1 MAREFDEETP
11 ERGRGQGRQKDLVLG
26 PGQFAYIQDLDKG
39 IVRTHVGPASYPPT
53 AKDLPVMFAEE
64 GSNPFVQVTLAE
76 CIQKN
81 AYAPEGSYLSL
92 LNPSTVDREKSPQE
106 GINSKTPELQVGR
119 KINIPGPVAFPLWP
133 GQTVQSIDGHQL
145 RSNQYLLVRIY
156 NDDEAL
162 KNWGK
167 AVVKTVV
174 SEDGTQTTET
184 AVSGAAPS
192 NLTVGKQY
200 IIKGTEVSFYIPPT
214 GVSVVE
220 DEETGSFVRN
230 ALTLERLE
238 YSILVNEGGDKRY
251 ETGPA
256 VVFPEPNEAFIVNPK
271 GDKKFRAIEL
281 NEIQGIYVKVIADY
295 EENGTEF
302 TAGQEL
308 FIKGDTT
315 PIYFPREEHSLIRY
329 DGKTKHFATA
339 IPKGEGRYVMNR
351 VSGNIR
357 VEEGEAMLLL
367 DPRFEVFVHRVLTD
381 KESNLWYPGNSE
393 SLEYNR
399 GIRQLVAG
407 TPTTRS
413 GAISEGELIRSARKR
428 SGGKEREVKTAGL
441 ADRTS
446 NWSNDMAMAASSH
459 GSAAQS
465 FVADE
470 FSRGSTYQQ
479 PRSIMLNTKYQG
491 CPLVIPHTGF
501 AVLKVGADGNREVI
515 TGPARVLMNYDQ
527 TLEVLTLSRG
537 KPKTTEN
544 PLCTVYLRTKNN
556 KVSDFVT
563 VETRDH
569 VKVGLKL
576 SFLCD
581 FEGTTQEEMGKW
593 FEVENYVKF
602 FTDHVRS
609 LLTAGAR
616 KFSIAD
622 FYVNTTEFVRD
633 TILGVKDED
642 GRSGRF
648 FSECNL
654 RIQDVEVLDR
664 AIQDQQIANLIQQEQ
679 HTVVTETIQI
689 EREQRKLAFTQ
700 QHQDI
705 QRKIGIE
712 NFQTAQH
719 NNQLLMQ
726 RSVSD
731 LEVILTKISSEIQ
744 ECDNRAKQFEAQGA
758 SDMVAHEAK
767 LARDFKQQSQTLD
780 FRTKDQSLRVET
792 LMAEAK
798 ALAVKAEV
806 FGPQFTEALM
816 ALSNNQTAVDVS
828 KAASAQMLFGGQNV
842 GDFLTKTFAG
852 TAIEG
857 WMRDRVTDAAKRNG
871 SGKTTTTESRPAA
884 S

>member
-1 MAREFDEETP
+1 MTKEVTGED
-11 ERGRGQGRQKDLVLG
+11 GQK
-26 PGQFAYIQDLDKG
+26 
-39 IVRTHVGPASYPPT
+39 
-53 AKDLPVMFAEE
+53 
-64 GSNPFVQVTLAE
+64 VT
-76 CIQKN
+76 
-81 AYAPEGSYLSL
+81 
-92 LNPSTVDREKSPQE
+92 
-106 GINSKTPELQVGR
+106 
-119 KINIPGPVAFPLWP
+119 
-133 GQTVQSIDGHQL
+133 
-145 RSNQYLLVRIY
+145 
-156 NDDEAL
+156 
-162 KNWGK
+162 K
-167 AVVKTVV
+167 AVVTGTVP
-174 SEDGTQTTET
+174 E
-184 AVSGAAPS
+184 
-192 NLTVGKQY
+192 NLTVGRQY
-200 IIKGTEVSFYIPPT
+200 LVKGTEISFYIPPT
-214 GVSVVE
+214 GVSVVA
-220 DEETGSFVRN
+220 DEETGEFVRD

-251 ETGPA
+251 EKGPA
-256 VVFPEPNEAFIVNPK
+256 VVFPEPNEAFIVNPR

-295 EENGTEF
+295 KENGDEY

-351 VSGNIR
+351 VSGDIR
-357 VEEGEAMLLL
+357 VENGPTMLLL

-381 KESNLWYPGNSE
+381 KESNLWYPNNTE
-393 SLEYNR
+393 ALEYNR
-399 GIRQLVAG
+399 GIRQLVQG

-413 GAISEGELIRSARKR
+413 GAISEGELSRAAKRRSDKDT
-428 SGGKEREVKTAGL
+428 KTAGGL

-446 NWSNDMAMAASSH
+446 NWSNEMAMAASNH
-459 GSAAQS
+459 GNAAQS

-501 AVLKVGADGNREVI
+501 AVLKVGADGAREVI
-515 TGPARVLMNYDQ
+515 TGPARVLMDYDQ

-537 KPKTTEN
+537 KPKNMDN
-544 PLCTVYLRTKNN
+544 PLRTVYLRTKNN

-581 FEGTTQEEMGKW
+581 FEGKTQEEMGKW

-609 LLTAGAR
+609 LLAAQAR
-616 KFSIAD
+616 KFTIAE
-622 FYVNTTEFVRD
+622 FYVNATEFVRD
-633 TILGVKDED
+633 TILGAKNED
-642 GRSGRF
+642 GRKGRF
-648 FSECNL
+648 FQECNL

-664 AIQDQQIANLIQQEQ
+664 SIQDQQIANLIQQEQ
-679 HTVVTETIQI
+679 HTVVTETIQL

-700 QHQDI
+700 SHQDI
-705 QRKIGIE
+705 QRKIGLE
-712 NFQTAQH
+712 NFQTAKF
-719 NNQLLMQ
+719 NNDLQMQ
-726 RSVSD
+726 RTVSD
-731 LEVILTKISSEIQ
+731 LEVVLAKLASEVQ
-744 ECDNRAKQFEAQGA
+744 ESGERAKQFEAQA
-758 SDMVAHEAK
+758 ATDMVAHEAK
-767 LARDFKQQSQTLD
+767 LERDHKQQTQTLE
-780 FRTKDQSLRVET
+780 FRTKDQILRVEI
-792 LMAEAK
+792 LMAEAE
-798 ALAVKAEV
+798 ALAKKAKV

-828 KAASAQMLFGGQNV
+828 KAASAQMLFGGENV

-852 TAIEG
+852 TALES
-857 WMRDRVTDAAKRNG
+857 WMKARVTDASKRNG
-871 SGKTTTTESRPAA
+871 KLTAATKEGNRPTA